1 MKTSTT
7 KLLNARYAKRGF
19 IWRKVSES
27 VVEIER
33 NDYRRLERIK

>member
-1 MKTSTT
+1 MLS
-7 KLLNARYAKRGF
+7 LVVNV
-19 IWRKVSES
+19 WRKVSES

>member
-1 MKTSTT
+1 MLS
-7 KLLNARYAKRGF
+7 LVVNV
-19 IWRKVSES
+19 WRKVGES